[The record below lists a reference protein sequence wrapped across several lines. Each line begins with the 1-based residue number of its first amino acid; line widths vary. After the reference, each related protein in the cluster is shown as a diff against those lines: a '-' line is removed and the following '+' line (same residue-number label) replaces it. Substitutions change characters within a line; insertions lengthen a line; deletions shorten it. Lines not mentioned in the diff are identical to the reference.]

1 MSGSVGDGDD
11 SVVSFGM
18 TEVGGG
24 GSFVS
29 FNTGNGDAEGFSMDG
44 GFVISKRSTR
54 CDCRSE
60 YCFESNETG
69 GLNFRLYIKE
79 TKIIG

>member
-24 GSFVS
+24 GSFIS
-29 FNTGNGDAEGFSMDG
+29 FNTGNGDADEFSMDG

-54 CDCRSE
+54 
-60 YCFESNETG
+60 
-69 GLNFRLYIKE
+69 
-79 TKIIG
+79 